1 VRVEPRPAEEQDDQ
15 LATSPVRT
23 ALIVAATLFLGWR
36 AGLSTILIIVAL
48 VFFIFLHELGHYLTA
63 RWAGMKVTEFFIGFG
78 PRIWS
83 FRRGETEYGIKA
95 IPAGAYVRII
105 GMSNLETDIPPEDEP
120 RTYRSKSYGRRLS
133 VGIAGSTMHF
143 LAALVLVFSVL
154 SIFGVEDPGR
164 SEWSVEEVSGPA
176 AQAGVEPG
184 DRIVAIDGEEVGPF
198 TDVTKM
204 VRSKP
209 GESVDL
215 VVDRDGEEV
224 PITARLAGE
233 HPQTG
238 EAIGFLGVQAHFD
251 KFRENPI
258 KGAGDAVL
266 QVRDAMWFSVTGLKN
281 VFSPSGIDGY
291 IDTVQ
296 GASDGDGNLENP
308 NRFTSPVGT
317 VRIAEA
323 VAENGLS
330 DLLMLLFV
338 LNVFI
343 GVFNLVPLLPL
354 DGGHVAI
361 ATYEKIRELMQ
372 GGRPYRADVAK
383 LMPVTYAVVL
393 LLVIIGATAL
403 YVDIVDPLDFG

>member
-1 VRVEPRPAEEQDDQ
+1 VRVEPRPEEQEQDR
-15 LATSPVRT
+15 LATSPLRT

-36 AGLSTILIIVAL
+36 AGLGTIAIIVGL
-48 VFFIFLHELGHYLTA
+48 VFFIFLHELGHFLTA

-83 FRRGETEYGIKA
+83 FRRGEVEYGIKA

-105 GMSNLETDIPPEDEP
+105 GMSNLETDIPPEDED
-120 RTYRSKSYGRRLS
+120 RTYRAKSYGRRLS
-133 VGIAGSTMHF
+133 VGLAGSTMHF

-154 SIFGVEDPGR
+154 SIFGVEDPDR
-164 SEWSVEEVSGPA
+164 SEWSVEVVSGPA
-176 AQAGVEPG
+176 LAAGVEAG
-184 DRIVAIDGEEVGPF
+184 DRIVEIDGREVGPF
-198 TDVTKM
+198 TDVTRY
-204 VRSKP
+204 VRSNP
-209 GESVDL
+209 GETVDL
-215 VVDRDGEEV
+215 VVDRGGERV
-224 PITARLAGE
+224 PITARLADE

-238 EAIGFLGVQAHFD
+238 EAVGYLGVQSRFE
-251 KFRENPI
+251 KFREDPVEGLG
-258 KGAGDAVL
+258 KSVL
-266 QVRDAMWFSVTGLKN
+266 EVRDMMWLSVTGLKQ
-281 VFSPSGIDGY
+281 VFSASGIEGY

-296 GASDGDGNLENP
+296 DAAEGDGDITNT

-317 VRIAEA
+317 VRMAEA
-323 VAENGLS
+323 AAKSGFS

-372 GGRPYRADVAK
+372 GGRTYRADVAK
-383 LMPVTYAVVL
+383 LMPITYAVFLVL
-393 LLVIIGATAL
+393 VVVGATAL
-403 YVDIVDPLDFG
+403 YVDLVDPLDFG